1 MYKAISTALAV
12 VAVCCGQTGSPV
24 IARLDQVVQTYAGDG
39 SFMGAVL
46 VARGEQV
53 LFNKAYGS
61 ANLEWNIPNTST
73 SKFR

>member
-46 VARGEQV
+46 VARGE
-53 LFNKAYGS
+53 
-61 ANLEWNIPNTST
+61 
-73 SKFR
+73 